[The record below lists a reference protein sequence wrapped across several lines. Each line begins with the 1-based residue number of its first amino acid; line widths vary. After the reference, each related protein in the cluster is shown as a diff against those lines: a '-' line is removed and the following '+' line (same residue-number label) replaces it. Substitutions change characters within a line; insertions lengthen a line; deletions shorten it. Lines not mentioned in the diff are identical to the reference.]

1 MPTLRLYDD
10 NGLSDDGETWPVNAL
25 TRMITV
31 AVAVAVAVG
40 VGVVA
45 ISPAALF
52 AQTAQAPA
60 AIDQFARLQGELR
73 RTHESGDAAAYL
85 AASQSM
91 YSFLNGSPRAM
102 LQLMSAE
109 TFAGKPD
116 EALHSFAQF
125 VAMGQASEEALKAK
139 SFDPLRELPRYQS
152 IHADMAV
159 NTAAKTTAEQ
169 VFQLQSAARIPEDID
184 YDPQT
189 KQFYISTVLGKL
201 ILQVNTR
208 GGTKLFASAPDQWP
222 MMALKVDSRRHS
234 LWATEVAL
242 DGFAAVAKEDWGRSA
257 ILEYDLPSGKLLHRI
272 EGPPKAALGDMA
284 LAANG
289 DPIVS
294 DGEHGGVYRV
304 DRNTQSVAR
313 IDAGDFVS
321 PQTPAVLADGKHVL
335 VPDYVRGVAL
345 LDLNTRHVEWLPM
358 DGKHALSGIDG
369 LYALGNE
376 LIATQ
381 NGTSPERV
389 VQFTLTAPKTGVLSE
404 SIIERAT
411 PTLGD
416 PTHGVMV
423 GDYFYYIANSGWDI
437 LDEHGVIKAGKSLSA
452 PIIMRTKLNWRG

>member
-1 MPTLRLYDD
+1 
-10 NGLSDDGETWPVNAL
+10 
-25 TRMITV
+25 MI
-31 AVAVAVAVG
+31 AVAVA
-40 VGVVA
+40 
-45 ISPAALF
+45 AAFSVPLL
-52 AQTAQAPA
+52 AQSALAPT

-73 RTHESGDAAAYL
+73 RAHDSGDAAAYL
-85 AASQSM
+85 TASQSM
-91 YSFLNGSPRAM
+91 YAFLNGSPRAI
-102 LQLMSAE
+102 LQLMSAQ

-116 EALHSFAQF
+116 EALQSFAQF
-125 VAMGQASEEALKAK
+125 VAMGQADEQVLKAK
-139 SFDPLRELPRYQS
+139 SFDPLRDLPGYRG
-152 IHADMAV
+152 IHADMAA
-159 NTAAKTTAEQ
+159 NTTSK
-169 VFQLQSAARIPEDID
+169 SAAEEVFRLPSTAQIPEDID
-184 YDPQT
+184 HDPET
-189 KQFYISTVLGKL
+189 KQFYVSTVLGKQ
-201 ILQVNTR
+201 ILQMNMT
-208 GGTKLFASAPDQWP
+208 GGTKVFASAPDQWP
-222 MMALKVDSRRHS
+222 MMALKVDARRHI

-257 ILEYDLPSGKLLHRI
+257 VLQYDLRSGKLLHRI
-272 EGPPKAALGDMA
+272 DGPPKAALGDMA

-304 DRNTQSVAR
+304 NRNTQSLAR

-321 PQTPAVLADGKHVL
+321 PQTPAVLADGKHIL

-345 LDLNTRHVEWLPM
+345 LDLNTQHVDWIPM

-369 LYALGNE
+369 LYALGNM

-416 PTHGVMV
+416 PTHGVVV
-423 GDYFYYIANSGWDI
+423 GDYFYYIANSGWDS
-437 LDEHGVIKAGKSLSA
+437 LDEHGVAKEGKTSTA
-452 PIIMRTKLNWRG
+452 PRIMRTKSNRPG